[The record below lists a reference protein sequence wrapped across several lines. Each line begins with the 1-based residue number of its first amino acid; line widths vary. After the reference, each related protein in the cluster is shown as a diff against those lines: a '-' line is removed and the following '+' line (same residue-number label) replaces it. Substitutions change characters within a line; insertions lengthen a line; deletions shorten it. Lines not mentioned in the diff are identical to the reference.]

1 MKTTVEKIRDQFPIL
16 KRDIRGKRLIY
27 LDNAATTLKPQ
38 RVIDRINQHYAMESA
53 NIHRGVHYL
62 SEFGTVEY
70 EKTRETVKEFINAS
84 SIEEVIFTK
93 GTTDSINLVANT
105 LGQGSISAGDEI
117 LLSTMEHHSNI
128 VPWQLLAEKTG
139 AVIREIPIDLNGD
152 ILVEEYKNLLSEKT
166 KLVAVVATSNTLGT
180 INPIKEMITL
190 AHNVGAK
197 VLIDGAQAV
206 AHSPTDV
213 QELDC
218 DFFAFSG
225 HKLFGPTGIGVLFG
239 KKEILKAL
247 PPYQGGGDMID
258 RVTIQ
263 KTTYNDLPFKFE
275 AGTPSIA
282 SAIALN
288 EAIEFVNEI
297 GFDFIQEHEKK
308 LLDYATEQ
316 LQTIPGLKLIGT
328 AKQKASVNSFII
340 EGVHPHDLGTLL
352 DQQGIAVRTGHHCT
366 QPLMD
371 FYHIPGTTRAS
382 YSIYNTTEEIDALVM
397 GIKKG
402 QELL

>member
-225 HKLFGPTGIGVLFG
+225 HKLFGYTGIGVFW
-239 KKEILKAL
+239 KKEILEAL

>member
-1 MKTTVEKIRDQFPIL
+1 MKTTVKKIRDQFPIL

-239 KKEILKAL
+239 KKEILEAL

-297 GFDFIQEHEKK
+297 GFDFIQEHEKM

>member
-1 MKTTVEKIRDQFPIL
+1 
-16 KRDIRGKRLIY
+16 
-27 LDNAATTLKPQ
+27 
-38 RVIDRINQHYAMESA
+38 
-53 NIHRGVHYL
+53 
-62 SEFGTVEY
+62 
-70 EKTRETVKEFINAS
+70 
-84 SIEEVIFTK
+84 
-93 GTTDSINLVANT
+93 
-105 LGQGSISAGDEI
+105 
-117 LLSTMEHHSNI
+117 
-128 VPWQLLAEKTG
+128 
-139 AVIREIPIDLNGD
+139 
-152 ILVEEYKNLLSEKT
+152 
-166 KLVAVVATSNTLGT
+166 
-180 INPIKEMITL
+180 
-190 AHNVGAK
+190 
-197 VLIDGAQAV
+197 
-206 AHSPTDV
+206 
-213 QELDC
+213 
-218 DFFAFSG
+218 
-225 HKLFGPTGIGVLFG
+225 
-239 KKEILKAL
+239 
-247 PPYQGGGDMID
+247 MID

-371 FYHIPGTTRAS
+371 FYHIPRTTRAS

>member
-1 MKTTVEKIRDQFPIL
+1 
-16 KRDIRGKRLIY
+16 
-27 LDNAATTLKPQ
+27 
-38 RVIDRINQHYAMESA
+38 MESA

-70 EKTRETVKEFINAS
+70 EKTRETVRKFINAN

-139 AVIREIPIDLNGD
+139 AVIKEIPIDLNGD

-239 KKEILKAL
+239 KKEILESL

-297 GFDFIQEHEKK
+297 GFDFIEEHEKK

-328 AKQKASVNSFII
+328 AKQKQV
-340 EGVHPHDLGTLL
+340 
-352 DQQGIAVRTGHHCT
+352 
-366 QPLMD
+366 
-371 FYHIPGTTRAS
+371 
-382 YSIYNTTEEIDALVM
+382 
-397 GIKKG
+397 
-402 QELL
+402 